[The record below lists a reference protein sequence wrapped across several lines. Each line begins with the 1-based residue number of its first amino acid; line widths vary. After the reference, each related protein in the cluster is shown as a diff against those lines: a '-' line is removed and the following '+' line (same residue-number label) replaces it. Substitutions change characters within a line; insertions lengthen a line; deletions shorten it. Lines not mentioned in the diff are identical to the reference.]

1 MAQWQD
7 LKGKV
12 ALVTGGSRGIGR
24 AVAEAFARAGARV
37 AICARGATE
46 LERAAEAIRAAGG
59 EVEARAVDVTN
70 PEQVEEF
77 VRAVEARFGPITV
90 LVNNAAV
97 LGVRTLLRDQ
107 PLDVW
112 RQVLEVNVTG
122 TFVVTKAVLPGM
134 QRAGGG
140 SIINVSS
147 GVGSRPR
154 PNWGAYAVS
163 KWAVEGFT
171 FNLALEE
178 QEAGIRANVVD
189 PGSVRTA
196 MRQAAYPQED
206 PLTLPRP
213 EEIVGVFL
221 WLASDASRD
230 VTGQRFR
237 AQEWA
242 PPS

>member
-70 PEQVEEF
+70 PEQVDEF

-134 QRAGGG
+134 HRAGGG

-237 AQEWA
+237 AQEWS

>member
-237 AQEWA
+237 AQEWS